1 MMLRMK
7 SRWIGITGA
16 VLVLTSLVLGV
27 VGPRL
32 FPTAFRSA
40 STMPSGAMMHGTM
53 MGGST
58 TGGMMHGTMDGN
70 MPNGMMNGN
79 MPNDMMGGMMN
90 GNMSN
95 GMMGGMMRGQVGGDA
110 SLPFDQRFLDQMIMH
125 HEGAVMSTQM
135 MIASSARP
143 ELRDLAQRIIT
154 GQQREIDQMRQWR
167 TAWYGS
173 AGAPQ
178 THDAMMA
185 QMGGGGMMNGGA
197 MGQMMGGNADADHM
211 YLQMMLPHHQAATSM
226 AQQALAQAEHP
237 EIKTLAESMI
247 ATQQAEIE
255 EMQGYLDEWYGGK

>member
-1 MMLRMK
+1 MMSRIK
-7 SRWIGITGA
+7 SRWFGITGA
-16 VLVLTSLVLGV
+16 GLVLTALVLGA

-40 STMPSGAMMHGTM
+40 SAMPSGMMMHGTM
-53 MGGST
+53 MGGMMHGST
-58 TGGMMHGTMDGN
+58 TGGTMGG
-70 MPNGMMNGN
+70 GMMGGG
-79 MPNDMMGGMMN
+79 MMGGMMN
-90 GNMSN
+90 G
-95 GMMGGMMRGQVGGDA
+95 GMMGGDA

-154 GQQREIDQMRQWR
+154 GQQRELDQMREWR

-173 AGAPQ
+173 AGAAPN
-178 THDAMMA
+178 HDAMMA
-185 QMGGGGMMNGGA
+185 QMGDGAMMNGGG
-197 MGQMMGGNADADHM
+197 MGQMMGDNADADHM
-211 YLQMMLPHHQAATSM
+211 YLQMMIPHHQAAVSM

-237 EIKTLAESMI
+237 EIKTLAESVI

-255 EMQGYLDEWYGGK
+255 EMQGYLAAWYGGK